1 MLLRGAEG
9 PKETEANS
17 LYFLLSEKQV
27 AAVEELLREGRAALH
42 TSIAS
47 YKFLITYGLLFS
59 VLKLACYYYG
69 VIMCQVR
76 RGFLQG
82 REVEREREGGGR
94 SLTATWSSDR
104 AKLRSAFPPLKRH
117 SLLSTIPPL
126 CRICPLESRGGVGNR
141 NRGRLRNRIFGVSDP
156 PRRASTLI

>member
-1 MLLRGAEG
+1 M
-9 PKETEANS
+9 
-17 LYFLLSEKQV
+17 LSEKQTTNQV

-76 RGFLQG
+76 VEFWGERG
-82 REVEREREGGGR
+82 ETT
-94 SLTATWSSDR
+94 LT
-104 AKLRSAFPPLKRH
+104 PPRPSGKTAHR
-117 SLLSTIPPL
+117 LSTPEDATL
-126 CRICPLESRGGVGNR
+126 CS
-141 NRGRLRNRIFGVSDP
+141 S
-156 PRRASTLI
+156 

>member
-1 MLLRGAEG
+1 MAHTGVALSEAEASMVSPFTSKIKSVSLAGVTSAVSSFVSCLRGAESSR
-9 PKETEANS
+9 KRKRTHSTFCLFKNH
-17 LYFLLSEKQV
+17 QV

-76 RGFLQG
+76 SNK
-82 REVEREREGGGR
+82 REIKGERSHSAGDEQR
-94 SLTATWSSDR
+94 ATEW
-104 AKLRSAFPPLKRH
+104 A
-117 SLLSTIPPL
+117 
-126 CRICPLESRGGVGNR
+126 
-141 NRGRLRNRIFGVSDP
+141 
-156 PRRASTLI
+156 

>member
-1 MLLRGAEG
+1 M
-9 PKETEANS
+9 
-17 LYFLLSEKQV
+17 LSEKLNQV

-76 RGFLQG
+76 LS
-82 REVEREREGGGR
+82 E
-94 SLTATWSSDR
+94 
-104 AKLRSAFPPLKRH
+104 RSA
-117 SLLSTIPPL
+117 
-126 CRICPLESRGGVGNR
+126 GY
-141 NRGRLRNRIFGVSDP
+141 
-156 PRRASTLI
+156 

>member
-1 MLLRGAEG
+1 MVSPFTSKIKSVSLVFVMSVFSSIVCAVEDLRGERCQL
-9 PKETEANS
+9 TRIFRS
-17 LYFLLSEKQV
+17 LSRKKKTQLSQV

-76 RGFLQG
+76 GWS
-82 REVEREREGGGR
+82 GGG
-94 SLTATWSSDR
+94 
-104 AKLRSAFPPLKRH
+104 
-117 SLLSTIPPL
+117 
-126 CRICPLESRGGVGNR
+126 
-141 NRGRLRNRIFGVSDP
+141 
-156 PRRASTLI
+156 